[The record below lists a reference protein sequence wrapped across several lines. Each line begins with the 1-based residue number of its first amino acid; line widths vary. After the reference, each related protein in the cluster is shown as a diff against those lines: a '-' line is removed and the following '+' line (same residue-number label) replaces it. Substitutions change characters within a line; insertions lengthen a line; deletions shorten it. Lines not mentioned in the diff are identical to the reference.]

1 MSQDTY
7 AAVRSHGPLREV
19 GPGLWQV
26 VGTIRMG
33 VGMTITRNMTVL
45 REGSALTICNSVRLD
60 EKTEAELRRLGEVR
74 HVIKL
79 GNSHGMDDPYYV
91 GRFGAKLWAQPGSTH
106 ERGLTTDHEL
116 QEGGALPLQERAPQ
130 LFVFRNAKS
139 PEAALFL
146 GEPGVLLTCDSVQ
159 NWSVDWAGCSWL
171 ARKTMPLMGFR
182 PGPLVGPFWLKS
194 RTVPGK
200 SLRDDFERLI
210 ELPIQQVLVAHGE
223 PIRENGRDAIRTAMH
238 ACFGP

>member
-1 MSQDTY
+1 MSQDKY

-33 VGMTITRNMTVL
+33 VGMTITRNMTVV

-60 EKTEAELRRLGEVR
+60 EKAEAELRKLGEVR
-74 HVIKL
+74 QVIKL
-79 GNSHGMDDPYYV
+79 GQFHGMDDPYYV
-91 GRFGAKLWAQPGSTH
+91 GRFGAKLWALPGSKH
-106 ERGLTTDHEL
+106 DRGLTTDVEL
-116 QEGGALPLQERAPQ
+116 SEGGPLPLQERAPQ

-159 NWSVDWAGCSWL
+159 NWSPAMTGCSWL
-171 ARKTMPLMGFR
+171 ARTMMPRMGFV
-182 PGPLVGPFWLKS
+182 PGPLIGPFWRKYM
-194 RTVPGK
+194 TVPGK